1 VASLTLARISD
12 AQWILEG
19 PIMKTKSIATVLV
32 LFAFAAAGSNPASA
46 QSPGSRGDGFRGGGG
61 GNFQGPGPNGRGF
74 NRHGHHRGVGQIFV
88 GDGYEPI
95 DAYSGEWYGITPGYD
110 ECPRFRQRVMTPDG
124 ERIRM
129 IPVC

>member
-1 VASLTLARISD
+1 MR
-12 AQWILEG
+12 
-19 PIMKTKSIATVLV
+19 TKRIATVLM
-32 LFAFAAAGSNPASA
+32 LSAFAAVGINPSSA
-46 QSPGSRGDGFRGGGG
+46 QSPGFRGDGVRGGGG
-61 GNFQGPGPNGRGF
+61 GNFQGLGPSGRGY
-74 NRHGHHRGVGQIFV
+74 RHGHHHRGGQIFV